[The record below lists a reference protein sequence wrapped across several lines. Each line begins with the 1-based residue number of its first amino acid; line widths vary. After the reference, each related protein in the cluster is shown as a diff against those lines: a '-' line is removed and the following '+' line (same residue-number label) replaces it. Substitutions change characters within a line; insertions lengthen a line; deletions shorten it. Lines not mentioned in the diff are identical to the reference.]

1 MGISTITL
9 QYSNERGNKKNTSYP
24 FRFEIQSVEELKKV
38 AQFDHVCGEYADGK
52 NTRGNIIKGYRS
64 KKSFRKAN
72 CLPVDCDNTNPNP
85 LETDIPAEE
94 SQIGKVLMKLAE
106 KDEHIRV
113 KASGGRNVYLLPKE
127 AMSVEDDGPV
137 LSDEVLQASVC

>member
-1 MGISTITL
+1 
-9 QYSNERGNKKNTSYP
+9 
-24 FRFEIQSVEELKKV
+24 
-38 AQFDHVCGEYADGK
+38 
-52 NTRGNIIKGYRS
+52 
-64 KKSFRKAN
+64 
-72 CLPVDCDNTNPNP
+72 
-85 LETDIPAEE
+85 
-94 SQIGKVLMKLAE
+94 MKLAE